1 METAPHMP
9 LRTRPRRGI
18 VPVQRRGRQQLTP
31 NESHPLSGPFAA
43 LPISRSRQED
53 ARNQQ
58 AQKARGRELGTVS
71 TMLKKLSDTTNQ
83 IARNLKLQGLLTGL
97 RPKSDEA
104 LTWENS

>member
-1 METAPHMP
+1 MTHTRRKPPLIRSLAPRCPFH
-9 LRTRPRRGI
+9 
-18 VPVQRRGRQQLTP
+18 
-31 NESHPLSGPFAA
+31 GP
-43 LPISRSRQED
+43 RQED

-83 IARNLKLQGLLTGL
+83 IARNLKLQGPLTGL
-97 RPKSDEA
+97 RLKSDEA

>member
-1 METAPHMP
+1 MP

-18 VPVQRRGRQQLTP
+18 VPVQRRGRERLTP
-31 NESHPLSGPFAA
+31 DESHPLVRSLAPRCPFHGP
-43 LPISRSRQED
+43 RQED

-83 IARNLKLQGLLTGL
+83 ITRNLKLQGRPLTG
-97 RPKSDEA
+97 SDPS
-104 LTWENS
+104 LMRR